1 MPKKKTTGIGST
13 IEVAVTALG
22 LGLLVIPA
30 VTHPSAAAGQSG
42 ALISDTEQMRDV
54 VQAIGAVLAT
64 VGPLLEVSRVLI
76 KWRRARSD
84 AGRK

>member
-1 MPKKKTTGIGST
+1 MPKKKTAGIGST

-30 VTHPSAAAGQSG
+30 VTHPGAAAGQSG
-42 ALISDTEQMRDV
+42 ALINDTEQMRDV
-54 VQAIGAVLAT
+54 VQAVGAVLAT
-64 VGPLLEVSRVLI
+64 VGPLLEVSRALI
-76 KWRRARSD
+76 KWRRTRSD